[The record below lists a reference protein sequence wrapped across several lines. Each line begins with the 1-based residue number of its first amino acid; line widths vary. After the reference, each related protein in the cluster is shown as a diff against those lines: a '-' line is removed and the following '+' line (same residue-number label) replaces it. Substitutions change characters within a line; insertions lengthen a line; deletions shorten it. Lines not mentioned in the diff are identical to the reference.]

1 MIPIEGLRKDV
12 KGYYCLVARPRKAI
26 LGEELRAERVDVRVV
41 CQGDTEVA
49 VEGGL
54 QDSDPIITG
63 SNQVIGEGARVRQVE
78 G

>member
-1 MIPIEGLRKDV
+1 M
-12 KGYYCLVARPRKAI
+12 
-26 LGEELRAERVDVRVV
+26 GEELRAERVDVRVV